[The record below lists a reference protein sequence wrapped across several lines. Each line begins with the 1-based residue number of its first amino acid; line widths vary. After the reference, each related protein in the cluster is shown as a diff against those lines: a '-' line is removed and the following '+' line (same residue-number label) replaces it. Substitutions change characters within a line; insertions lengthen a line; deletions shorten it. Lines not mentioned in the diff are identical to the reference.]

1 MKNQMHVTATRHF
14 QRSSRPTCPSHQ
26 SVDLLWIPITAV
38 TRHVRRQPYRDTEP
52 MASLFTKL
60 INGEIPAERIY
71 ETDHE
76 LAFLDINPKSRGHTL
91 VVPKLEVASFHEL
104 PPDAAC
110 SLVVTLQKVAAGI
123 VRAMGTTHYNVVLNN
138 GAIAG
143 QIVFHVHFHIIPRY
157 EEADRSRGRGL
168 GDSETLGTVGEEIRR
183 ALEHL
188 KAG

>member
-1 MKNQMHVTATRHF
+1 
-14 QRSSRPTCPSHQ
+14 
-26 SVDLLWIPITAV
+26 
-38 TRHVRRQPYRDTEP
+38 
-52 MASLFTKL
+52 MASIFTK
-60 INGEIPAERIY
+60 IMQGEIPAERVY
-71 ETDHE
+71 ETDNE

-110 SLVVTLQKVAAGI
+110 SLVVTLQKVAAGV

-157 EEADRSRGRGL
+157 EGADRSRGRGQ
-168 GDSETLGTVGEEIRR
+168 GDSGTLAAVGEEIRR
-183 ALEHL
+183 ALAHL
-188 KAG
+188 DAG